1 MQGVP
6 FKFRVDYYG
15 HRVRLV
21 HETPPEDHLPVQPKA
36 DVYRPRVTFNV
47 LIDVETAHP
56 QQLKEAIDAFYRVRH
71 QEAQDGYFIGN
82 RQQALIGFLKM
93 ILIYEQS
100 TVQ

>member
-1 MQGVP
+1 MQAAP

-21 HETPPEDHLPVQPKA
+21 HEIPPEERLPKVMS
-36 DVYRPRVTFNV
+36 DVYRPRATFNV

-56 QQLKEAIDAFYRVRH
+56 QQLKEAIDAFYKVRH
-71 QEAQDGYFIGN
+71 QETQDGYFIGN

-100 TVQ
+100 VPQ